1 MLEEPPEIA
10 KQNFDLEPAT
20 RLNLLGRYGADVL
33 ELLSSA
39 KTEELTPIDNTSILW
54 AELRWEARTGGAI
67 HLDDLLLRR
76 VRLGLLLPEGGA
88 GYFPQIGDIVRA
100 ETGWSEARWSQEITD
115 YTKLWQCSYSFR
127 DIEQ

>member
-10 KQNFDLEPAT
+10 RQNFDLDPAI
-20 RLNLLGRYGADVL
+20 RLNLLGRYGAEVP

-39 KTEELTPIDNTSILW
+39 KTEELVPIDNTSFLW

-67 HLDDLLLRR
+67 HLDDLLMRR

-88 GYFPQIGDIVRA
+88 GYFSQIGEIVRA
-100 ETGWSEARWSQEITD
+100 ETGWSEARWRQEITD
-115 YTKLWQCSYSFR
+115 YTKLWQCSYALR